1 MKAVIDEAVPR
12 RFASTL
18 RSLGCDVS
26 NFPNS
31 WKGLKNGK
39 LLDRIEA
46 AGLGCLVTSDRN
58 MSFQQN
64 IAGRSV
70 AIVVLPA
77 QLFPKLAP
85 IAAHVA
91 ELIAGARPGQV
102 LHASPRPDISGV

>member
-1 MKAVIDEAVPR
+1 MKAVVDEAVPK
-12 RFASTL
+12 RFASAL
-18 RSLGCDVS
+18 RSLGCDVA

-39 LLDRIEA
+39 LLGRLEA
-46 AGLGCLVTSDRN
+46 AGFDCLVTSDRN

-64 IAGRSV
+64 MTGRSV

-77 QLFPKLAP
+77 QLFPALAP

-91 ELIAGARPGQV
+91 ELVGRAQPGQV
-102 LHASPRPDISGV
+102 LHVSPRIDNSSV